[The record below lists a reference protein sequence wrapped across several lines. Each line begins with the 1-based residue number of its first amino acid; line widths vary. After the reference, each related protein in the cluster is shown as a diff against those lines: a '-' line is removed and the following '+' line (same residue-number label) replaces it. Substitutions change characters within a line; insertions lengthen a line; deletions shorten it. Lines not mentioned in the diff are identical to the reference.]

1 VSHLDAEHV
10 VKATGK
16 ISMKNLQQ
24 EKLVDNTVE
33 VNCFNSSSKRKNNH
47 NKNNDHP

>member
-33 VNCFNSSSKRKNNH
+33 VNCSSKRKNSH